1 MLKMLMEL
9 TFSPSCHNPLGSAI
23 HIKKKKKK
31 RATSRRKQI
40 GRKREITGTVS
51 GRKEMVEGK
60 NWALLVF
67 IAFPKREY
75 QILLEAKLLLA
86 NFSCYSQ
93 KYLIKRL
100 HLQIFVNKQIE
111 LLVA

>member
-1 MLKMLMEL
+1 M
-9 TFSPSCHNPLGSAI
+9 FSPSCHNPLDSAI
-23 HIKKKKKK
+23 HIKNIHIKKKKKKK

-40 GRKREITGTVS
+40 VS
-51 GRKEMVEGK
+51 GRKEVMEGK

-67 IAFPKREY
+67 ITFPKGEY

-86 NFSCYSQ
+86 NFSCYLQ

>member
-1 MLKMLMEL
+1 MEL

-23 HIKKKKKK
+23 HIKKKK

-51 GRKEMVEGK
+51 GRKEVAEGK

-67 IAFPKREY
+67 IAFPKEEY
-75 QILLEAKLLLA
+75 QIILEAKLLLA
-86 NFSCYSQ
+86 NFSCYLQ